1 MRPARRLRLIDLVAV
16 VGAAGVGLAMIRWL
30 APGQLVPMTM
40 VIAPLVGVAVD
51 RWSGGRGILGGL
63 LGGTV
68 HGVFWTALLYVGA
81 AVWGWPIG
89 HPLMMLFGV
98 AASVAFGAVLGVIA
112 WLFGSLGGRRARPD
126 TSQLV

>member
-51 RWSGGRGILGGL
+51 RWSGGRGVLGGL
-63 LGGTV
+63 LGGVV
-68 HGVFWTALLYVGA
+68 HGVFVTALYYVGA
-81 AVWGWPIG
+81 AVLGWPIG
-89 HPLMMLFGV
+89 HPLIMLFG
-98 AASVAFGAVLGVIA
+98 AAGLSPSGRSSGSSPGYSVV
-112 WLFGSLGGRRARPD
+112 S
-126 TSQLV
+126 